1 MFRTKTLLI
10 LALML
15 FTLVTPVVAV
25 YAEDE
30 VTPVGTAK
38 IQDDKSTNDSVVVSL
53 SGIAPAPE
61 GSDYKLSLESYD
73 GKMSLTLGT
82 LDVVLPVI
90 HGVTQTTGTV
100 SFTFDSSS
108 EAYDGSNLLATFNRI
123 MVTEEPSGTYVYGD
137 SISNDAAKAIRSAID
152 SVADMNT
159 ALDAAVTA
167 AKAAQAATLM
177 DDINANLNTA
187 VTSIDAI
194 AGISTSINEQ
204 AAAATAADGDDAE
217 IAGGATSLEAI
228 TANIATWTNAAKAV
242 AETNV
247 AGTTNVTVAQIFVG
261 KIVNDLEAARNG
273 WDADNDGTISG
284 TSGEGGG
291 QQAYKA
297 AQGMADLS
305 LSITELPAIY
315 VAPTPVPPA
324 PTPTPKPAPTPVP
337 TPEPE
342 EEVIEKQHVLD
353 IGLPSVGEELLA
365 QFMLISLVGGLG
377 LAGIGGLLYARNRR

>member
-25 YAEDE
+25 HAEDE

-73 GKMSLTLGT
+73 GKTSLTLGT

-90 HGVTQTTGTV
+90 HGVIQTTGTV

-108 EAYDGSNLLATFNRI
+108 EAYDGSNLLARFNRI

-159 ALDAAVTA
+159 ALDSAVTA

-177 DDINANLNTA
+177 DDINANLNAA

-194 AGISTSINEQ
+194 ADISTSIN
-204 AAAATAADGDDAE
+204 
-217 IAGGATSLEAI
+217 
-228 TANIATWTNAAKAV
+228 
-242 AETNV
+242 
-247 AGTTNVTVAQIFVG
+247 
-261 KIVNDLEAARNG
+261 
-273 WDADNDGTISG
+273 
-284 TSGEGGG
+284 
-291 QQAYKA
+291 
-297 AQGMADLS
+297 
-305 LSITELPAIY
+305 
-315 VAPTPVPPA
+315 
-324 PTPTPKPAPTPVP
+324 
-337 TPEPE
+337 
-342 EEVIEKQHVLD
+342 
-353 IGLPSVGEELLA
+353 
-365 QFMLISLVGGLG
+365 
-377 LAGIGGLLYARNRR
+377 